1 MFQHNDATLS
11 IFQKNTKTAIA
22 RKQSKCSS
30 CNQPGHNK
38 RSCQTNSHSFIS
50 HSFECDNVV
59 AVSAPPKPPTTKN
72 ASTSTSTSTSDKK
85 ISTDVI
91 KVKSRGCQ
99 ADIKPP
105 KDECPICLCDIKH
118 NKNSVILKCGH
129 KFCSDCIF
137 KTYASDG
144 DNACC
149 CPLCRKKFAKPVKK
163 ITFGYKQYSDAGKI
177 ISEELMYE
185 DHIHYDCIPSDHP
198 VAQGT
203 PGEIQAY
210 LNQIQQ
216 DRIEIARDDYREYN
230 AHNGELR
237 TTYLRLMDLIR
248 NKCGAKRVFNRAEG
262 IINSLME
269 EVAKEV
275 FFTLT
280 ENN

>member
-11 IFQKNTKTAIA
+11 IFQKNTKSAIA
-22 RKQSKCSS
+22 RKQSKCST
-30 CNQPGHNK
+30 CNQHGHNK
-38 RSCQTNSHSFIS
+38 RSCPTNSHSFIPR
-50 HSFECDNVV
+50 SFECDNVV
-59 AVSAPPKPPTTKN
+59 AISAPPKPPTTKN
-72 ASTSTSTSTSDKK
+72 ASTSTSTSTTDKK

-163 ITFGYKQYSDAGKI
+163 VAYGYKQYSDAGKI

-185 DHIHYDCIPSDHP
+185 DHVHYDCIPGDHP

-203 PGEIQAY
+203 EGEIQAH
-210 LNQIQQ
+210 LIQIQQ
-216 DRIEIARDDYREYN
+216 ERIEISRDNYREYN
-230 AHNGELR
+230 ERNGELK

-248 NKCGAKRVFNRAEG
+248 DKCGNKRIFNRAEKL
-262 IINSLME
+262 IESLME
-269 EVAKEV
+269 EISKEV
-275 FFTLT
+275 FFVLN
-280 ENN
+280 EN

>member
-22 RKQSKCSS
+22 KKQSKCST

-38 RSCQTNSHSFIS
+38 RSCPTNSHSFIPR
-50 HSFECDNVV
+50 SFECDNVV
-59 AVSAPPKPPTTKN
+59 AISAPPKPPTTKN

-85 ISTDVI
+85 ISTNVI
-91 KVKSRGCQ
+91 KVKSRGSQ

-105 KDECPICLCDIKH
+105 KDECPICLGVIKH
-118 NKNSVILKCGH
+118 NKNSVNLKCGH

-163 ITFGYKQYSDAGKI
+163 VAYGYKQYSDAGKI

-185 DHIHYDCIPSDHP
+185 DHVHYDCIPGDNP

-203 PGEIQAY
+203 EGEIQAH
-210 LNQIQQ
+210 LIQVQ
-216 DRIEIARDDYREYN
+216 QERIEISRDNYREYSER
-230 AHNGELR
+230 NGELK

-248 NKCGAKRVFNRAEG
+248 NKCGTKRIFNRAEKL
-262 IINSLME
+262 IESLME
-269 EVAKEV
+269 EVSKEV
-275 FFTLT
+275 FFVLN
-280 ENN
+280 EN

>member
-11 IFQKNTKTAIA
+11 IFQKNTKSAIA
-22 RKQSKCSS
+22 RKQSKCST
-30 CNQPGHNK
+30 CNQHGHNK
-38 RSCQTNSHSFIS
+38 RSCPTNSHSFIPR
-50 HSFECDNVV
+50 SFECDNVV
-59 AVSAPPKPPTTKN
+59 AISAPPKPPTTKN
-72 ASTSTSTSTSDKK
+72 ASTSTSTSTTDKK

-105 KDECPICLCDIKH
+105 KDECPICLGDIKH

-163 ITFGYKQYSDAGKI
+163 VAYGYKQYSDAGKI

-185 DHIHYDCIPSDHP
+185 DHVHYDCIPGDHP

-203 PGEIQAY
+203 EGEIQAH
-210 LNQIQQ
+210 LIQIQQ
-216 DRIEIARDDYREYN
+216 ERIEISRDNYREYN
-230 AHNGELR
+230 ERNGELK

-248 NKCGAKRVFNRAEG
+248 DKCGNKRIFNRAEKL
-262 IINSLME
+262 IESLME
-269 EVAKEV
+269 EVSKEV
-275 FFTLT
+275 FFVLN
-280 ENN
+280 EN

>member
-22 RKQSKCSS
+22 RKQSKCST

-38 RSCQTNSHSFIS
+38 RSCPTNSHSFIPR
-50 HSFECDNVV
+50 SFECDNIV
-59 AVSAPPKPPTTKN
+59 AISAPPKPPTTKN
-72 ASTSTSTSTSDKK
+72 ASTSTSTSTTSDKK

-91 KVKSRGCQ
+91 KVKSHGCQ
-99 ADIKPP
+99 ANIKPP
-105 KDECPICLCDIKH
+105 KDECPICLGDIKH

-163 ITFGYKQYSDAGKI
+163 VAYGYKQYSDAGKI

-185 DHIHYDCIPSDHP
+185 DHVHYDCIPGDHP
-198 VAQGT
+198 LAQGT
-203 PGEIQAY
+203 EGEIQAH
-210 LNQIQQ
+210 LIQVQ
-216 DRIEIARDDYREYN
+216 QERIEISRDNYREYN
-230 AHNGELR
+230 QRNGYLK

-248 NKCGAKRVFNRAEG
+248 DKCGTKRIFNRAENL
-262 IINSLME
+262 IESLME

-275 FFTLT
+275 FFVLN
-280 ENN
+280 EN

>member
-30 CNQPGHNK
+30 CNQPEHNK
-38 RSCQTNSHSFIS
+38 RSCPTNSHSFIPR
-50 HSFECDNVV
+50 SFECDNVV
-59 AVSAPPKPPTTKN
+59 AISAPPKPPTTKN

-105 KDECPICLCDIKH
+105 KDECPICLGDIKH

-163 ITFGYKQYSDAGKI
+163 IAYGYKQYSDAGKI

-185 DHIHYDCIPSDHP
+185 DHVHYDCIPGDHP
-198 VAQGT
+198 VSQGT
-203 PGEIQAY
+203 EGEIQAH
-210 LNQIQQ
+210 LIQVQ
-216 DRIEIARDDYREYN
+216 LERFEISRDNYREYSER
-230 AHNGELR
+230 NGELK

-248 NKCGAKRVFNRAEG
+248 DKCGNKRIFTRAEKL
-262 IINSLME
+262 IESLME
-269 EVAKEV
+269 EVSKEV
-275 FFTLT
+275 FFVLN
-280 ENN
+280 EN

>member
-38 RSCQTNSHSFIS
+38 RSCQTNSHSFIPR
-50 HSFECDNVV
+50 SFECDNVV

-163 ITFGYKQYSDAGKI
+163 VAYGYKQYSDAGKI
-177 ISEELMYE
+177 ISEEVMYE
-185 DHIHYDCIPSDHP
+185 DHVHYDCIPGDHP

-203 PGEIQAY
+203 EGEIQAH
-210 LNQIQQ
+210 LIQVQ
-216 DRIEIARDDYREYN
+216 QERIEIARDNYREYSER
-230 AHNGELR
+230 NGELK

-248 NKCGAKRVFNRAEG
+248 DKCGTKRIFNRAEKL
-262 IINSLME
+262 IESLME
-269 EVAKEV
+269 EVSKEV
-275 FFTLT
+275 FFVLN
-280 ENN
+280 EN